1 MDTGGRALRRRCARC
16 LCWLAVF
23 SWCAAQA
30 VAHDAFA
37 QRDNAVLPTRRKAHH
52 KFRGRG
58 PEQQPQRGAEDEPR
72 AGQSGGGGGHRRP
85 PNIVLFLTDDQDV
98 ELGELVVSK
107 RRYCGLLLSE
117 HVPANAE

>member
-1 MDTGGRALRRRCARC
+1 MDAGGRALRRRCAWC

-30 VAHDAFA
+30 LAHDAFA

-58 PEQQPQRGAEDEPR
+58 PEQQPQRGADDDEPR
-72 AGQSGGGGGHRRP
+72 AGQPGGGGRRRP
-85 PNIVLFLTDDQDV
+85 PNIVLLLTDDQDV
-98 ELGELVVSK
+98 ELGEFVL
-107 RRYCGLLLSE
+107 
-117 HVPANAE
+117 